1 MRTLQTHRQNV
12 RSIIKDKTLTHEQTM
27 MALASAGRD
36 LLDLP
41 GEEARRFHELKEKG
55 WLCDLNEGRVTY
67 VPRYILPD
75 YRVFMKKGCAFLRL
89 DPPADLYEATMGLLA
104 VYRHVPSVTHFPVFI
119 GRLDELLEPFVL
131 KEIREKGEESAFR
144 LIKGFLRHVD
154 RTVTDSFCHANI
166 GPKASRTGE
175 LILRAERELQDSTP
189 NITLLYDP
197 DLTEEDFA
205 VHCVRTA
212 LDCAKPSFAN
222 HRMFLSELG
231 EEYGI
236 ASCYNG
242 LPIGGG
248 AFTLSRIILARVAF
262 DSSGKEEFFA
272 KNLPGAIDAL
282 LAFMDEKIR
291 YLVEETPFFAT
302 SFLVR
307 EGWIR
312 RDRFNGLFGLVGL
325 AEAVNDLQC
334 KEGIAGRF
342 GSDPKA
348 DELGLE
354 IMEQIRRRVRK
365 HRNSYCPFYGNRF
378 MLHAQVGIDSDSGIS
393 PGTRIPIGEE
403 IPLYDH
409 LRHCGLFH
417 KYFPSGTGDIFPFDA
432 TAEKNPQAV
441 LDVFKGAM
449 QAGMRYIST
458 YTSDSDVIRIT
469 GYLVKR
475 SDIEALKKEQPV
487 VNDTVVLGMRSAEKS
502 RVEERKVRK
511 L

>member
-1 MRTLQTHRQNV
+1 MRTLQAHRQNAWN
-12 RSIIKDKTLTHEQTM
+12 IIQDKTLTHEQTM
-27 MALASAGRD
+27 MALSSAGRD

-41 GEEARRFHELKEKG
+41 GEAPRRFFELKEKG
-55 WLCDLNEGRVTY
+55 WVCDLNEGRVTY

-75 YRVFMKKGCAFLRL
+75 YRVFMEKGCAFLRL
-89 DPPADLYEATMGLLA
+89 DPPKDLYDATMGLLA
-104 VYRHVPSVTHFPVFI
+104 VYHNVPSVTHFPVFI

-131 KEIREKGEESAFR
+131 KEIQEKGEESAYR
-144 LIKGFLRHVD
+144 LIRGFLRHID

-166 GPKASRTGE
+166 GPKASRAGD

-189 NITLLYDP
+189 NLTLLYDP
-197 DLTEEDFA
+197 DITEEEFA
-205 VHCVRTA
+205 LRCVQTA

-222 HRMFLSELG
+222 HRMFLKELG
-231 EEYGI
+231 RDYGI

-248 AFTLSRIILARVAF
+248 AFTLSRIILARVAY
-262 DSSGKEEFFA
+262 DSSGKKQFLE
-272 KNLPGAIDAL
+272 KNLPKAIDAM

-291 YLVEETPFFAT
+291 FLVEETPFFST
-302 SFLVR
+302 SFLAR
-307 EGWIR
+307 EGWISP
-312 RDRFNGLFGLVGL
+312 DRFNGLFGLVGL
-325 AEAVNDLQC
+325 AEAVNDLLA
-334 KEGIAGRF
+334 KEGIKGRF

-354 IMEQIRRRVRK
+354 IMDLIYNRVQA
-365 HRNSYCPFYGNRF
+365 HQNPYCPYYDHRF

-409 LRHCGLFH
+409 LRHCSLYH
-417 KYFPSGTGDIFPFDA
+417 KYFPSGTGDIFPFDI
-432 TAEKNPQAV
+432 TAEKNPKAV
-441 LDVFKGAM
+441 LDIFKGAL
-449 QAGMRYIST
+449 QVGMRYIST

-487 VNDTVVLGMRSAEKS
+487 LNDTVILGMRSVEKS
-502 RVEERKVRK
+502 KVEQRKVRE